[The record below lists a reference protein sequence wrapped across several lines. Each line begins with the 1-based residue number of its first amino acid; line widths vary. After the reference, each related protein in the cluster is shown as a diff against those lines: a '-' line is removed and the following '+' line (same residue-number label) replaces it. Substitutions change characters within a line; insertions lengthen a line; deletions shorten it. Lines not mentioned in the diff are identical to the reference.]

1 MQTLPEVLLSFKFVW
16 KAKSKKKSSLR
27 WVSKYFH
34 KKVHWKRETFVGFF
48 RVVSKVE
55 WIWKRLWIFWKNIF
69 GAVTPSCFCHSR
81 ALLYNEC
88 RHLCWIEWIN
98 NLGKFWPNRLKI
110 FLFYFLSQ
118 RWQRHIVTVCNL
130 LEAKDWWL
138 WNSQIQHICLK
149 SRPC

>member
-34 KKVHWKRETFVGFF
+34 KKVHWKRESFVGFF

-69 GAVTPSCFCHSR
+69 GAVTQSCFCHSR
-81 ALLYNEC
+81 ALLYSEC

-98 NLGKFWPNRLKI
+98 NLSKFWPNRLKI